1 MSINSTGDLNGWE
14 RHEILPFK
22 AEHQLRAVYVVIID
36 QNTVTQAE
44 PSAGA
49 REHSKATSRKV
60 WKKLTVLLFKSK
72 RAVDLRSAREP
83 FIVSKTESV
92 TIIEGPDRAH
102 LPQKIFGQGLWTL
115 ED

>member
-1 MSINSTGDLNGWE
+1 MFYYTWIFYLVSATWVSINSTGDLNGWE

-22 AEHQLRAVYVVIID
+22 AGHQLRAVYVVIID

-49 REHSKATSRKV
+49 REHSKATSRNV

-83 FIVSKTESV
+83 FIVLTKF
-92 TIIEGPDRAH
+92 RH
-102 LPQKIFGQGLWTL
+102 
-115 ED
+115 